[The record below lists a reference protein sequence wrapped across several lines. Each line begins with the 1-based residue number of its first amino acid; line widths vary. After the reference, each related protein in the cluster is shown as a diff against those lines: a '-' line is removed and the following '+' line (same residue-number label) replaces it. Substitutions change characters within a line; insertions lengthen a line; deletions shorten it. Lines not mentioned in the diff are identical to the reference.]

1 MAHVINRQ
9 EPGPLLW
16 ATRLHCLEG
25 HLEQWQL
32 WTPGDTQLVVVSH
45 SKMAHIE
52 PSGQLVRW
60 RLAAQPSAPV
70 GLPTQ
75 GIAGM
80 TGEAARQLWLFHL
93 EQARSAAHGQMI
105 EQLWQ
110 FYAGLPS
117 GGVRQFVQGLLFD
130 KPFIA
135 AFYRGKASHHHHH
148 DYEGG
153 LLEHSVEVALTARM
167 LCQQYQL
174 DSRTADVA
182 FLGGLLHDVGKLYL
196 YYNNSSGEGICSSH
210 EALNFMK
217 LEPYLEPLM
226 AREPRVFEALTA
238 CLSASVG
245 KQQIQYMPE
254 TIVKMAD
261 RLSAEVYHWRRVFVG
276 LPDFYWF
283 HKSDEDARIYKR
295 LG

>member
-45 SKMAHIE
+45 SEMAHIE

-105 EQLWQ
+105 EQL
-110 FYAGLPS
+110 LRILVKLNSDS
-117 GGVRQFVQGLLFD
+117 GICEHHFRKVCGQGFFEQKLSFEGRHLFD
-130 KPFIA
+130 SLNKPA
-135 AFYRGKASHHHHH
+135 AKRSAAVVDPRRWNRTVH
-148 DYEGG
+148 
-153 LLEHSVEVALTARM
+153 LTSE
-167 LCQQYQL
+167 Y
-174 DSRTADVA
+174 V
-182 FLGGLLHDVGKLYL
+182 H
-196 YYNNSSGEGICSSH
+196 
-210 EALNFMK
+210 
-217 LEPYLEPLM
+217 
-226 AREPRVFEALTA
+226 
-238 CLSASVG
+238 
-245 KQQIQYMPE
+245 
-254 TIVKMAD
+254 
-261 RLSAEVYHWRRVFVG
+261 
-276 LPDFYWF
+276 
-283 HKSDEDARIYKR
+283 
-295 LG
+295 